1 VDWQAEGEEV
11 RQEFEDDVCIT
22 NTRVIK
28 VKESF
33 SAFSSES
40 ITLAHLS
47 MVFAYK
53 RRRVWLIVAGIVLLT
68 LFTVL
73 YLATMGSPF
82 AYTPPLVSTLNKI
95 FLGFSFLAVILIIL
109 GIVLGPKVV
118 RFEADSG
125 SMITF
130 KPANASE
137 IEEALKW
144 FGTLRDE
151 RTIKAT

>member
-1 VDWQAEGEEV
+1 MDWQAEGEEV

-82 AYTPPLVSTLNKI
+82 AFSLPIHDVPRLF
-95 FLGFSFLAVILIIL
+95 FLGS
-109 GIVLGPKVV
+109 
-118 RFEADSG
+118 
-125 SMITF
+125 
-130 KPANASE
+130 
-137 IEEALKW
+137 
-144 FGTLRDE
+144 
-151 RTIKAT
+151 